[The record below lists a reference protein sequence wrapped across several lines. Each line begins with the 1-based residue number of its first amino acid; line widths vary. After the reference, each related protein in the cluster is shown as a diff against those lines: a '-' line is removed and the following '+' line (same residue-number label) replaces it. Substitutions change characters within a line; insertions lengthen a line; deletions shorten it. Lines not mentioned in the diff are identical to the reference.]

1 MSPIKCYFIFSD
13 LCIYF
18 TNHLLES
25 IHAHPLGLNKGRGR
39 SQSRTHFRK
48 LFFISHLTP
57 NKHLWAFDI
66 FYDRLRLGRFKL
78 FGSCPGV
85 GLRSNLMSM
94 TS

>member
-1 MSPIKCYFIFSD
+1 MSPLKCYFIFSD

-18 TNHLLES
+18 TNHGLES
-25 IHAHPLGLNKGRGR
+25 IHAHPLGLNQGRVR
-39 SQSRTHFRK
+39 SQSRTPLRK
-48 LFFISHLTP
+48 LFLFFYLTP

-66 FYDRLRLGRFKL
+66 FYDRLRLGSFKL